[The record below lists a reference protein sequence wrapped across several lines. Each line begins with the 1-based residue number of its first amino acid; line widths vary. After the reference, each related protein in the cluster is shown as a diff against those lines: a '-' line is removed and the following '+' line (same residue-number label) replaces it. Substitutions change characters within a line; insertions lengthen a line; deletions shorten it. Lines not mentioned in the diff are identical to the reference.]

1 MFRQL
6 DEKMLVSGQL
16 GADDLAEAK
25 RLGVTM
31 IVNNRPDGEDPA
43 ADQGDAIAAAA
54 EAAGVAY
61 LAIPIDHGG
70 FSAGKVQAMADAL
83 AAHPGLVLGYCRSG
97 TRSTNLWALAR
108 ASTGADPDLLIV
120 QAANAGYDLSALRP
134 TLAAVSARG

>member
-1 MFRQL
+1 MFRRIDDQFWAAPQIG
-6 DEKMLVSGQL
+6 V
-16 GADDLAEAK
+16 ADVEQAARD
-25 RLGVTM
+25 GVVL